1 MATCNLCQAQYNWGE
16 NPCWRCEQD
25 NSFWEKQEDLSELT
39 KMWRFF
45 SNVWGGIAAAIV
57 FVSFVLLL
65 ITIILAVAPAPGY
78 GSIIPG
84 VDGSIA
90 PIMGQFLAWFM
101 SFVSSF
107 VIYATRLELWNY
119 SWTRYILKPRR
130 PSLYMIAVILFLL
143 AVLLLL
149 TYFTLWQFI
158 MISDATSLQR
168 AVEPV
173 NVTIFDILL
182 RKIVMPG
189 MWAFIATFFALGS
202 MFMSAGSFVARLNEE
217 GGQPIF
223 MNTRLLTDVV
233 QRATAESLELP
244 LEATKPSAIKR
255 TENGGINMIIN
266 YFQSRTDP
274 DSHNDTTDKIQQR
287 YEAEANMWGQISSLI
302 EKPLPPSD
310 KDPKSKEETQQ

>member
-1 MATCNLCQAQYNWGE
+1 MATCNICQAQYNWGE

-25 NSFWEKQEDLSELT
+25 NSFWEEQEDLSELT

-84 VDGSIA
+84 VDGRIA

-101 SFVSSF
+101 SFVSYF

-119 SWTRYILKPRR
+119 SWARQILKPKR

-158 MISDATSLQR
+158 VISDATSLQR
-168 AVEPV
+168 TVEPV
-173 NVTIFDILL
+173 SVTIFDILL

-189 MWAFIATFFALGS
+189 MWAFIFTFFTAGS
-202 MFMSAGSFVARLNEE
+202 MFMNAGVFVDRLNEK

-223 MNTRLLTDVV
+223 MNTELLADVV
-233 QRATAESLELP
+233 QQAAAESLEVP
-244 LEATKPSAIKR
+244 LDSTKLSAIKR
-255 TENGGINMIIN
+255 TREGGINMILN
-266 YFQSRTDP
+266 YLKDG
-274 DSHNDTTDKIQQR
+274 KIERR
-287 YEAEANMWGQISSLI
+287 YEVEANKWGQVNSLI
-302 EKPLPPSD
+302 EDPNL
-310 KDPKSKEETQQ
+310 PKS